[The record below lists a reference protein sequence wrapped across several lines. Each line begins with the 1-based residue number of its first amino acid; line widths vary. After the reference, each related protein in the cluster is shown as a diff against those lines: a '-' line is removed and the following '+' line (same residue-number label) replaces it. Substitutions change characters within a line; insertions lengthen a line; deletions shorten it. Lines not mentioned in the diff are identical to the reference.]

1 MKAILI
7 VDDISIN
14 RKLIKAVI
22 SKNMTEL
29 NFYEAS
35 DGVQALEII
44 YHNQVDLIFLD
55 LLMPKLD
62 GFGFL
67 KEIKSSDRYSNIPVI
82 VSSAID
88 EIEYVKKALELGADD
103 YFTKPFT
110 SEQIEFI
117 LPLKVKN
124 ALKEVEHIR
133 TIMELNSM
141 MQEEM
146 ELANIF
152 QHMIINNTKELKTAQ
167 MYGDYLPASKVGG
180 DFFDCIENQDGLWFI
195 IADVSGHGVAA
206 SMISSMVKVM
216 FENYIKL
223 EKTPAGVIKRMNDF
237 FCDSIKDNLYF
248 SFTAFIGNIK
258 NNCLTF
264 CNAGHP
270 YPLVY
275 KAVSKDFFVIEE
287 NGFIVGI
294 MKEAEYFQMQTEV
307 AAGDF
312 IILYSDGFQNNADD
326 DQLTVRAWVK
336 QLIGFMNKLDMN
348 LMTAEDTV
356 WKIKQN
362 FLKCQGKRCSDDTSI
377 MVLKIL

>member
-1 MKAILI
+1 MKSILI
-7 VDDISIN
+7 VDDVSIN
-14 RKLIKAVI
+14 RKLIKTVI
-22 SKNMTEL
+22 SKSMSDL
-29 NFYEAS
+29 NFYDAS

-44 YHNQVDLIFLD
+44 YNNKIDLIFLD

-67 KEIKSSDRYSNIPVI
+67 REIKSSDRYGSIPVI

-88 EIEYVKKALELGADD
+88 ETEYVKTALELGADD

-124 ALKEVEHIR
+124 ALKEVEHTR

-180 DFFDCIENQDGLWFI
+180 DFFDCIENQEGLWFI

-216 FENYIKL
+216 FENYIKS
-223 EKTPAGVIKRMNDF
+223 EKTPSGVIKRMNDF
-237 FCDSIKDNLYF
+237 FCDNIKNNLYF

-258 NNCLTF
+258 DNCLTF

-275 KAVSKDFFVIEE
+275 RAVSGDFFLIEE

-294 MKEAEYFQMQTEV
+294 MKEAEYVQMQTEILS
-307 AAGDF
+307 GDF
-312 IILYSDGFQNNADD
+312 IILYSDGFQNNSDD
-326 DQLTVRAWVK
+326 EQLTVRAWID
-336 QLIGFMNKLDMN
+336 QLTGFMRKLDMIS
-348 LMTAEDTV
+348 MTAQDV
-356 WKIKQN
+356 VYKIKQN
-362 FLKCQGKRCSDDTSI
+362 FLNCPKERCSDDTSI